1 MKQVEILYSETIE
14 HEKDIEDIQRK
25 VNNFLAKLSPKA
37 ETKLTWFMEEG
48 RMYCIVEWCEDR

>member
-14 HEKDIEDIQRK
+14 HEKDIEDLQRK

-48 RMYCIVEWCEDR
+48 RMYCIVEWWE